1 MLPSAFPS
9 WKTYFISSTAI
20 AELKESQNV
29 SKSEIWLDGVFANFT
44 LDAVFVNFT
53 VDGVFTNFTLDGV
66 LAIMQHILSKNTFFL
81 PNTKIISPEKESRVA
96 FHSPPSPPVFWT
108 RFLAC

>member
-29 SKSEIWLDGVFANFT
+29 SKNEAWLDGVFANFT
-44 LDAVFVNFT
+44 LD
-53 VDGVFTNFTLDGV
+53 GVFANVTLDAV
-66 LAIMQHILSKNTFFL
+66 L
-81 PNTKIISPEKESRVA
+81 
-96 FHSPPSPPVFWT
+96 
-108 RFLAC
+108 